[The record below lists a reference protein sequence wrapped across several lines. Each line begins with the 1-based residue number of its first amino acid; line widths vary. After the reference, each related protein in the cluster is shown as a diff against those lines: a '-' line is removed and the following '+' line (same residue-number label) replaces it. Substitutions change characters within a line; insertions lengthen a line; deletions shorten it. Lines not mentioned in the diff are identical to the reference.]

1 MLLIVEHIRQGF
13 AALRSHKARA
23 IITAAIIA
31 IGITALVGILT
42 SIDAMGGAI
51 TKTMSRFGSQN
62 FNSSTRVNVSRF
74 GAPSE
79 IPNITYDQAKQF
91 EHLYKGEATIAF
103 SVTASFNSKVRY
115 KSKETNPNI
124 KILGIDEDYMAA
136 SSFELAA
143 GRNFTSN
150 DVSMSLPLAIIGAD
164 VVALLYG
171 ADAKPGVSIGKTIA
185 IDGKPYRVIGE
196 LNKKGSSLGMSGGD
210 RNVFLGLL
218 RTRQDFTNAENNIMI
233 SVLVNSV
240 GQLDEEVNH
249 AQLSMRRV
257 RLLKPT
263 EDDNFSI
270 VRSDSIAADVKE
282 NLSMISSVGTL
293 IAVITLLGAAVSLM
307 NIMLVSVTERTREIG
322 IRKSLGATES
332 AIRNQF
338 LVEAL
343 VICQLGGIA
352 GVIFGLGLGNMVGYF
367 LGADFIAPW
376 NWVIVALIV
385 CVVVGLVA
393 GIYPANKAAK
403 LNPIEALRHEG

>member
-1 MLLIVEHIRQGF
+1 MLLILEHIRQGF

-62 FNSSTRVNVSRF
+62 FNISNRVSVNRF
-74 GAPSE
+74 GAPTE

-103 SVTASFNSKVRY
+103 SVNASFNAKVRF

-124 KILGIDEDYMAA
+124 KVLGIDEDYMAA

-143 GRNFTSN
+143 GRNFTGN

-164 VVALLYG
+164 VVTLLFG
-171 ADAKPGVSIGKTIA
+171 PDAKPGTAIGKTVA
-185 IDGKPYRVIGE
+185 IDGKPYRVVGE
-196 LNKKGSSLGMSGGD
+196 LKKKGSSLGMSGGD

-249 AQLSMRRV
+249 ALLAMRRV
-257 RLLKPT
+257 RLLKPS

-322 IRKSLGATES
+322 IRKSLGATEK

-352 GVIFGLGLGNMVGYF
+352 GVVFGLGLGNLVGHF

-376 NWVIVALIV
+376 NWVVVALIV

-403 LNPIEALRHEG
+403 LNPIEALRHDG

>member
-1 MLLIVEHIRQGF
+1 VLLILEHIRQGF
-13 AALRSHKARA
+13 AALKSHKARA

-62 FNSSTRVNVSRF
+62 FNISNRVSVNRF
-74 GAPSE
+74 GAPTE
-79 IPNITYDQAKQF
+79 IPNITYEQAKQF
-91 EHLYKGEATIAF
+91 EHLYKGDATIAF
-103 SVTASFNSKVRY
+103 SISASFNSKVRY
-115 KSKETNPNI
+115 RSKETNPNI

-143 GRNFTSN
+143 GRNFTGN
-150 DVSMSLPLAIIGAD
+150 DISMSLPLAIIGAD
-164 VVALLYG
+164 VVSLLFG
-171 ADAKPGVSIGKTIA
+171 ADAKPGMSIGKMVT
-185 IDGKPYRVIGE
+185 IDGKPYRVVGE
-196 LNKKGSSLGMSGGD
+196 LKKKGSSLGMSGGD

-240 GQLDEEVNH
+240 GKLDEEVNH

-257 RLLKPT
+257 RLLKPS
-263 EDDNFSI
+263 EDNNFSI

-322 IRKSLGATES
+322 IRKSLGATET

-352 GVIFGLGLGNMVGYF
+352 GVVFGLGLGNLVGHF

-376 NWVIVALIV
+376 NWVVVALIV

-403 LNPIEALRHEG
+403 LNPIEALRHDG

>member
-1 MLLIVEHIRQGF
+1 MLLILEHIRQGF

-62 FNSSTRVNVSRF
+62 FNISNRVSVNRF
-74 GAPSE
+74 GAPTE

-103 SVTASFNSKVRY
+103 SVTASFNAKVRF

-124 KILGIDEDYMAA
+124 KVLGIDEDYMAA

-143 GRNFTSN
+143 GRNFTGN

-164 VVALLYG
+164 VVTLLFG
-171 ADAKPGVSIGKTIA
+171 PDAKPGTAIGKTVA

-196 LNKKGSSLGMSGGD
+196 LKKKGSSLGMSGGD

-249 AQLSMRRV
+249 ALLAMRRV
-257 RLLKPT
+257 RLLKPS

-322 IRKSLGATES
+322 IRKSLGATEK

-352 GVIFGLGLGNMVGYF
+352 GVVFGLGLGNLVGHF

-376 NWVIVALIV
+376 NWVVVALIV

-403 LNPIEALRHEG
+403 LNPIEALRHDG

>member
-1 MLLIVEHIRQGF
+1 MLLILEHIRQGF

-62 FNSSTRVNVSRF
+62 FNISNRVSVNRF
-74 GAPSE
+74 GAPTE

-103 SVTASFNSKVRY
+103 SVTASFNAKVRF

-124 KILGIDEDYMAA
+124 KVLGIDEDYMAA

-143 GRNFTSN
+143 GRNFTGN

-164 VVALLYG
+164 VVTLLFG
-171 ADAKPGVSIGKTIA
+171 PDAKPGTAIGKTVA
-185 IDGKPYRVIGE
+185 IDGKPYRVVGE
-196 LNKKGSSLGMSGGD
+196 LKKKGSSLGMSGGD

-249 AQLSMRRV
+249 ALLAMRRV
-257 RLLKPT
+257 RLLKPS

-322 IRKSLGATES
+322 IRKSLGATEK

-352 GVIFGLGLGNMVGYF
+352 GVVFGLGLGNLVGHF

-376 NWVIVALIV
+376 NWVVVALIV

-403 LNPIEALRHEG
+403 LNPIEALRHDG